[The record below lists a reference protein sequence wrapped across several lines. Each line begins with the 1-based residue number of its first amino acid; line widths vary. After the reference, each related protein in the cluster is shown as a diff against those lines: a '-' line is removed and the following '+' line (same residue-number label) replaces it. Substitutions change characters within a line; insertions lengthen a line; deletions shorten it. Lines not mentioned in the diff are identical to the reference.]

1 MRGETVAQNNEP
13 QQDKVGAVLLLLLIP
28 YLVLWVPLYNMV
40 EPTLFGFPFFY
51 WFQLVWIFASMFITA
66 LVYFATEPK

>member
-28 YLVLWVPLYNMV
+28 YLVLWVPLYNTV
-40 EPTLFGFPFFY
+40 EPVLFGFPFFY
-51 WFQLVWIFASMFITA
+51 
-66 LVYFATEPK
+66 